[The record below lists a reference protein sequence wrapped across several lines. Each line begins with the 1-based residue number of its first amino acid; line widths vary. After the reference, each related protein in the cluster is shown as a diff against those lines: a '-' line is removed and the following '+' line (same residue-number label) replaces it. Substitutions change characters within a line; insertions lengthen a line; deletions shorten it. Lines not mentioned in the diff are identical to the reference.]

1 MTKFQFK
8 MREQGQKGQKLSSR
22 AGMEKH
28 REEETM
34 STQNQKAESTG
45 TKVMAT
51 GQISEERGGGGEG
64 QGAPQ
69 EADPEA
75 ERERITPDKIKLD
88 IEDLLGKERIEI
100 LLNRAERTIAEKRRR
115 LGGTE
120 EPQKGGLYHQ
130 LRPQLI
136 RQVQKTRAGVKRH

>member
-1 MTKFQFK
+1 

-51 GQISEERGGGGEG
+51 GQISEERGGGEG

-120 EPQKGGLYHQ
+120 KPQKGGLYHQ